1 MKSDGTVFDST
12 TEKGAFSFVLGQAE
26 VIECWDEGF
35 KKMKVGSKATFECP
49 AEMAYGNVM
58 KKGIPENSDLMFDVE
73 LLGCNNEDD
82 IKDVDVAQLQEAAA
96 MATAEE
102 ETEKEAEDLAT
113 GGEKTD

>member
-1 MKSDGTVFDST
+1 
-12 TEKGAFSFVLGQAE
+12 
-26 VIECWDEGF
+26 
-35 KKMKVGSKATFECP
+35 
-49 AEMAYGNVM
+49 MAYGNVM

-102 ETEKEAEDLAT
+102 ETEKEAEDLQKE
-113 GGEKTD
+113 GEASKE

>member
-1 MKSDGTVFDST
+1 
-12 TEKGAFSFVLGQAE
+12 
-26 VIECWDEGF
+26 
-35 KKMKVGSKATFECP
+35 MKVGAKATFECP
-49 AEMAYGNVM
+49 AEMAYGSVM

-102 ETEKEAEDLAT
+102 ETEKEAEDLAAAGT
-113 GGEKTD
+113 AASEWFWG

>member
-1 MKSDGTVFDST
+1 
-12 TEKGAFSFVLGQAE
+12 
-26 VIECWDEGF
+26 
-35 KKMKVGSKATFECP
+35 MKVGAKATFECP
-49 AEMAYGNVM
+49 AEMGYGNVM

-102 ETEKEAEDLAT
+102 ETEKEAEDLQKEGAAQ
-113 GGEKTD
+113 D

>member
-1 MKSDGTVFDST
+1 
-12 TEKGAFSFVLGQAE
+12 
-26 VIECWDEGF
+26 
-35 KKMKVGSKATFECP
+35 MKVGQKATFECP

-58 KKGIPENSDLMFDVE
+58 KKNIPENSDLMFDVE

-102 ETEKEAEDLAT
+102 ETEKEAEDLAA
-113 GGEKTD
+113 GGESQN

>member
-1 MKSDGTVFDST
+1 
-12 TEKGAFSFVLGQAE
+12 
-26 VIECWDEGF
+26 
-35 KKMKVGSKATFECP
+35 
-49 AEMAYGNVM
+49 MAYGNVM

-102 ETEKEAEDLAT
+102 ETEKEAEDLQKE
-113 GGEKTD
+113 GEA